1 MGKRYLD
8 IKPGSV
14 EEAIAKSIN
23 AELSPKQKKLDK
35 NNNGKIDA
43 QDLAKLRAKKEQ
55 KKNKQDVSTAEPEE
69 GEKSKTDT
77 GKKPSKI
84 DTEPEIIYNK

>member
-69 GEKSKTDT
+69 SEK
-77 GKKPSKI
+77 
-84 DTEPEIIYNK
+84 